1 MPKISVRVVPEAS
14 ISASMRPL
22 RSAIFLSSV
31 RTSRSTSE
39 ANRRLRRAEAP
50 PLGRI
55 ERRMRAARSAESFP
69 VTPSGEK
76 VPQKR
81 VKAVERPGTLCNQG
95 FAPLGKQAQHFRG
108 GFGIYGRHPFVARG
122 RKRGGEAIEAFVLA
136 GVASEAR
143 EHPNPRGELG
153 RHVHH
158 RLA

>member
-39 ANRRLRRAEAP
+39 ANRRLRRGEAP

-81 VKAVERPGTLCNQG
+81 VKAVERPGALCNQV

-108 GFGIYGRHPFVARG
+108 GFGIYGRQAFVARG
-122 RKRGGEAIEAFVLA
+122 GQGGGEGLELIVLA
-136 GVASEAR
+136 GVAAR
-143 EHPNPRGELG
+143 EQPHSRRELG